1 MTRSIPGKKKVKIS
15 KRKTARIC
23 RVSAIFC
30 CESYA
35 QLKIHGRKGDHGWHL
50 ESRGSELCNAI
61 LSSGCIGDW
70 AGMHKGAAGFHLL
83 HVESPDSLC
92 NAHGF
97 SSWSFFVP
105 PLWIQIAECGNHVVA
120 SDCISHKTSLCNHH
134 WGEYRKFR
142 EIFAKI
148 IWIFS
153 LSSTTLC
160 KSKSRADFDR
170 GGQSKQLLFYY
181 PDMFNFFPP
190 FFRDWNCRI
199 CPLQLY
205 ELYVKSNR
213 AASNPFVFQGHFS
226 KAFCLCNNTQSSLNF
241 GKVICF
247 LAERFPYPEL
257 TRAQTTIYKL

>member
-1 MTRSIPGKKKVKIS
+1 MASSKSMNTTPG
-15 KRKTARIC
+15 T
-23 RVSAIFC
+23 
-30 CESYA
+30 
-35 QLKIHGRKGDHGWHL
+35 KGDHGWHL
-50 ESRGSELCNAI
+50 ESRGPELCSAI
-61 LSSGCIGDW
+61 PSSGWIGN
-70 AGMHKGAAGFHLL
+70 AATEHKGAAGFHL
-83 HVESPDSLC
+83 VGARVC

-105 PLWIQIAECGNHVVA
+105 PLWIQIAECGNHVVIN
-120 SDCISHKTSLCNHH
+120 CPICHKTSLCDHH
-134 WGEYRKFR
+134 WGECKKFW
-142 EIFAKI
+142 EFFAKI
-148 IWIFS
+148 MWIFS
-153 LSSTTLC
+153 LSWTALC
-160 KSKSRADFDR
+160 KSVSRADLGR

-213 AASNPFVFQGHFS
+213 AVSNPFVFRGHFS
-226 KAFCLCNNTQSSLNF
+226 KAFCLRNNTQSSLNF